1 MFKRIITIVTDSVGI
16 GHSPDAE
23 RFGDTGA
30 NTLGHIEEAVGPLQI
45 PNLRKLGLGKIADIT
60 PQQDTVVGAFG
71 RMHEV
76 STGKDTTSGH
86 WEMMG
91 HPVKVPF
98 PTFYDGFPQELMDT
112 FTKETGY
119 GFLGNEAASGTEII
133 ERLGE
138 EHMRTGKPIVYT
150 SADSVFQIAAH
161 ESVIPLEDLYRMC
174 QITRDRVCIG
184 EYYVGRIIA
193 RPFEGEP
200 GHFVRTSNRHDY
212 SRLPEGRF
220 VLQALQDA
228 KVPTIGVGKI
238 GDIYAHIGLDQS
250 YPTKSNSHG
259 MNLVAALLGYG
270 EDSTDSTHS
279 THSIDA
285 TDGTG
290 GTCSTHSMHDTSDT
304 TPEGRFTYGYLMV
317 NLVEFDSMY
326 GHRRDVQGYGR
337 ELEMFDYQLGGLLEL
352 LTEDDLLL
360 ITADHGN
367 DPTWKGTDHTRE
379 LVPILAYSPAFTGP
393 IDLGDRRS
401 FADIG
406 QTILENFG
414 VTESFVG
421 ESFLCKLVKDVP
433 QPIQFGLGKGLFE
446 VPDDIHAGDDAI
458 QEVFK
463 EYT

>member
-23 RFGDTGA
+23 RFGDAGA

-161 ESVIPLEDLYRMC
+161 ESIIPLEDLYKMC

-184 EYYVGRIIA
+184 DYYVGRIIA
-193 RPFEGEP
+193 RPFVGEP

-259 MNLVAALLGYG
+259 MNLVAALLG
-270 EDSTDSTHS
+270 
-279 THSIDA
+279 
-285 TDGTG
+285 
-290 GTCSTHSMHDTSDT
+290 HDTSDT
-304 TPEGRFTYGYLMV
+304 TSEGRFTHGYMMV
-317 NLVEFDSMY
+317 NLVEFDSLY

-337 ELEMFDYQLGGLLEL
+337 ELELFDYQLGGLLEL
-352 LTEDDLLL
+352 LQEDDLLM

-367 DPTWKGTDHTRE
+367 DPTWAGTDHTRE
-379 LVPILAYSPAFTGP
+379 LVPILAYLPSFTGP
-393 IDLGDRRS
+393 IDLGDRSS

-414 VTESFVG
+414 VTEPFVG
-421 ESFLCKLVKDVP
+421 ESFLYRIVK
-433 QPIQFGLGKGLFE
+433 
-446 VPDDIHAGDDAI
+446 
-458 QEVFK
+458 
-463 EYT
+463 

>member
-23 RFGDTGA
+23 RFGDMDA
-30 NTLGHIEEAVGPLQI
+30 NTLGHIEEAVGPLYL

-71 RMHEV
+71 RMHEQ

-161 ESVIPLEDLYRMC
+161 ESIIPLDDLYKMC
-174 QITRDRVCIG
+174 QITRDRVCVG
-184 EYYVGRIIA
+184 DYYVGRIIA
-193 RPFEGEP
+193 RPFVGKP

-259 MNLVAALLGYG
+259 MNLVAALLV
-270 EDSTDSTHS
+270 HS
-279 THSIDA
+279 ADGIHSI
-285 TDGTG
+285 
-290 GTCSTHSMHDTSDT
+290 HDRSDT
-304 TPEGRFTYGYLMV
+304 TLEGRFTHGYLMV
-317 NLVEFDSMY
+317 NLVEFDSLY

-360 ITADHGN
+360 IVADHGN

-393 IDLGDRRS
+393 IALGDRRS
-401 FADIG
+401 FADVG

-414 VTESFVG
+414 VKESFVG
-421 ESFLCKLVKDVP
+421 ESFLQLLAK
-433 QPIQFGLGKGLFE
+433 
-446 VPDDIHAGDDAI
+446 
-458 QEVFK
+458 
-463 EYT
+463 

>member
-1 MFKRIITIVTDSVGI
+1 MFKRIITIVIDSVGI

-30 NTLGHIEEAVGPLQI
+30 NTLGHIEEAVGPLHI
-45 PNLRKLGLGKIADIT
+45 PNLRKLGIGRIADVT

-71 RMHEV
+71 RMHEQ

-112 FTKETGY
+112 FTREIGY

-161 ESVIPLEDLYRMC
+161 ERIIPLDDLYKMC
-174 QITRDRVCIG
+174 QITRDRVCVG
-184 EYYVGRIIA
+184 DYYVGRIIA
-193 RPFEGEP
+193 RPFVGEP

-259 MNLVAALLGYG
+259 MNLVAALLG
-270 EDSTDSTHS
+270 HS
-279 THSIDA
+279 V
-285 TDGTG
+285 DGTYRM
-290 GTCSTHSMHDTSDT
+290 HSASDAMS
-304 TPEGRFTYGYLMV
+304 EGRFTHGYMMV
-317 NLVEFDSMY
+317 NLVEFDSLY

-352 LTEDDLLL
+352 LSEDDLLL

-379 LVPILAYSPAFTGP
+379 LVPILGYSPAFTGP
-393 IDLGDRRS
+393 IDLGDRSS

-414 VTESFVG
+414 VTEPFVG
-421 ESFLCKLVKDVP
+421 ESFLYKIVK
-433 QPIQFGLGKGLFE
+433 
-446 VPDDIHAGDDAI
+446 
-458 QEVFK
+458 
-463 EYT
+463 

>member
-23 RFGDTGA
+23 RFGDTDA

-45 PNLRKLGLGKIADIT
+45 PNLRKLGIGRIADIT

-71 RMHEV
+71 RMHEQ

-98 PTFYDGFPQELMDT
+98 PTFYDGFPQALMDT

-161 ESVIPLEDLYRMC
+161 ESIIPLEDLYKMC
-174 QITRDRVCIG
+174 QITRERVCIG
-184 EYYVGRIIA
+184 DYYVGRIIA
-193 RPFEGEP
+193 RPFVGEP
-200 GHFVRTSNRHDY
+200 GRFVRTSNRHDY

-250 YPTKSNSHG
+250 FPTKSNSHG
-259 MNLVAALLGYG
+259 MNLVAALLG
-270 EDSTDSTHS
+270 HS
-279 THSIDA
+279 ADGIHSI
-285 TDGTG
+285 
-290 GTCSTHSMHDTSDT
+290 HDRSDT
-304 TPEGRFTYGYLMV
+304 TLEGRFTHGYLMV
-317 NLVEFDSMY
+317 NLVEFDSLY

-360 ITADHGN
+360 IVADHGN

-393 IDLGDRRS
+393 IELGDRRS

-414 VTESFVG
+414 ITESFVG
-421 ESFLCKLVKDVP
+421 ESFLCELVKDIP
-433 QPIQFGLGKGLFE
+433 QPIQFGLGKGLFKTT
-446 VPDDIHAGDDAI
+446 DDIHAGDDAI

>member
-16 GHSPDAE
+16 GHSPEAE
-23 RFGDTGA
+23 RFGDMGA

-45 PNLRKLGLGKIADIT
+45 PNLRKLGIGKIADIT

-71 RMHEV
+71 RMHEQ

-98 PTFYDGFPQELMDT
+98 PTFYDGFPKDLMDT

-119 GFLGNEAASGTEII
+119 EFLGNEAASGTEII

-161 ESVIPLEDLYRMC
+161 ERIIPLEDLYKMC

-193 RPFEGEP
+193 RPFVGEP

-238 GDIYAHIGLDQS
+238 GDIYAHIGLDES

-259 MNLVAALLGYG
+259 MNLVAALLGHSVEG
-270 EDSTDSTHS
+270 THRM
-279 THSIDA
+279 HSASDA
-285 TDGTG
+285 M
-290 GTCSTHSMHDTSDT
+290 S
-304 TPEGRFTYGYLMV
+304 EGRFTHGYMMV
-317 NLVEFDSMY
+317 NLVEFDSLY
-326 GHRRDVQGYGR
+326 GHRRDIQGYGR
-337 ELEMFDYQLGGLLEL
+337 ELEIFDYQLGGLLEL
-352 LTEDDLLL
+352 LTKDDLLL

-379 LVPILAYSPAFTGP
+379 LVPLLAYSPAFTGP

-414 VTESFVG
+414 VTELFVG
-421 ESFLCKLVKDVP
+421 ESFLYNIVK
-433 QPIQFGLGKGLFE
+433 
-446 VPDDIHAGDDAI
+446 
-458 QEVFK
+458 
-463 EYT
+463 

>member
-1 MFKRIITIVTDSVGI
+1 MNGDREEVSMFKRVITIVTDSVGI

-30 NTLGHIEEAVGPLQI
+30 NTLGHIEEAVGPLHI
-45 PNLRKLGLGKIADIT
+45 PNLRKLGIGRIADVT

-71 RMHEV
+71 RMHEQ

-98 PTFYDGFPQELMDT
+98 PTFYDGFPQELMDA
-112 FTKETGY
+112 FTRETGY

-138 EHMRTGKPIVYT
+138 EHMKTGKPIVYT

-161 ESVIPLEDLYRMC
+161 ESIIPLEDLYKMC

-193 RPFEGEP
+193 RPFVGEP

-238 GDIYAHIGLDQS
+238 GDIYAHIGLDES
-250 YPTKSNSHG
+250 HPTKSNSHG
-259 MNLVAALLGYG
+259 MNVVAALLG
-270 EDSTDSTHS
+270 HS
-279 THSIDA
+279 V
-285 TDGTG
+285 DGTHRM
-290 GTCSTHSMHDTSDT
+290 HSASDAMS
-304 TPEGRFTYGYLMV
+304 EGRFTHGYIMV
-317 NLVEFDSMY
+317 NLVEFDSLY

-379 LVPILAYSPAFTGP
+379 LVPLLAYSPAFTGP

-406 QTILENFG
+406 QTILDNFG

-421 ESFLCKLVKDVP
+421 ETFLSALKN
-433 QPIQFGLGKGLFE
+433 
-446 VPDDIHAGDDAI
+446 
-458 QEVFK
+458 
-463 EYT
+463 

>member
-23 RFGDTGA
+23 RFGDSGA

-45 PNLRKLGLGKIADIT
+45 PNLRKLGIGKIADIT
-60 PQQDTVVGAFG
+60 PQADTVVGAFG

-98 PTFYDGFPQELMDT
+98 PMFYDGFPQELMDT

-161 ESVIPLEDLYRMC
+161 ESIIPLEDLYKMC

-184 EYYVGRIIA
+184 NYYVGRIIA
-193 RPFEGEP
+193 RPFVGEP

-259 MNLVAALLGYG
+259 MNLVAALLG
-270 EDSTDSTHS
+270 
-279 THSIDA
+279 
-285 TDGTG
+285 
-290 GTCSTHSMHDTSDT
+290 HDTSDT
-304 TPEGRFTYGYLMV
+304 TSEGRFTHGYMMV
-317 NLVEFDSMY
+317 NLVEFDSLY

-337 ELEMFDYQLGGLLEL
+337 ELELFDYQLGGLLEL
-352 LTEDDLLL
+352 LQEDDLLM

-367 DPTWKGTDHTRE
+367 DPTWAGTDHTRE
-379 LVPILAYSPAFTGP
+379 LVPILAYLPSFTGP
-393 IDLGDRRS
+393 IDLGDRSS

-414 VTESFVG
+414 VTEPFVG
-421 ESFLCKLVKDVP
+421 ESFLYRIVK
-433 QPIQFGLGKGLFE
+433 
-446 VPDDIHAGDDAI
+446 
-458 QEVFK
+458 
-463 EYT
+463 

>member
-1 MFKRIITIVTDSVGI
+1 MNGDREEVSMFKRIITIVTDSVGI

-23 RFGDTGA
+23 RFGDMGA
-30 NTLGHIEEAVGPLQI
+30 NTLGHIEEAVGPLRI
-45 PNLRKLGLGKIADIT
+45 PNLRKLGIGKIADIT
-60 PQQDTVVGAFG
+60 PQQDTVIGVFG
-71 RMHEV
+71 RMHEQ

-91 HPVKVPF
+91 HPVQVPF

-133 ERLGE
+133 DRLGE
-138 EHMRTGKPIVYT
+138 EHIKTGKPIVYT

-161 ESVIPLEDLYRMC
+161 ESIIPLEDLYKMC

-184 EYYVGRIIA
+184 DYYVGRIIA
-193 RPFEGEP
+193 RPFVGEP

-238 GDIYAHIGLDQS
+238 GDIYAHIGLNQS

-259 MNLVAALLGYG
+259 MNVVAALLGHG
-270 EDSTDSTHS
+270 VDNTHS
-279 THSIDA
+279 THSTDA
-285 TDGTG
+285 TDSTG
-290 GTCSTHSMHDTSDT
+290 GTCSTHSMYDASDT
-304 TPEGRFTYGYLMV
+304 TSEGRFTHGYLMV
-317 NLVEFDSMY
+317 NLVEFDSLY

-379 LVPILAYSPAFTGP
+379 LVPILAYSPSFTGS
-393 IDLGDRRS
+393 IELGDRRS

-406 QTILENFG
+406 QTVLENFG
-414 VTESFVG
+414 ITESFVG
-421 ESFLCKLVKDVP
+421 ESFLQALRK
-433 QPIQFGLGKGLFE
+433 
-446 VPDDIHAGDDAI
+446 
-458 QEVFK
+458 
-463 EYT
+463 

>member
-16 GHSPDAE
+16 GHSPEAK
-23 RFGDTGA
+23 RFGDAGA
-30 NTLGHIEEAVGPLQI
+30 NTLGHIEETVGPLQI
-45 PNLRKLGLGKIADIT
+45 PNLRKLGMGKIADIT
-60 PQQDTVVGAFG
+60 PQADTVVGAFG

-161 ESVIPLEDLYRMC
+161 ESIIPLEDLYKMC

-184 EYYVGRIIA
+184 DYYVGRIIA
-193 RPFEGEP
+193 RPFVGEP

-250 YPTKSNSHG
+250 YSTKSNSHG
-259 MNLVAALLGYG
+259 MNIVAALLG
-270 EDSTDSTHS
+270 HS
-279 THSIDA
+279 A
-285 TDGTG
+285 DGI
-290 GTCSTHSMHDTSDT
+290 HSMHDTSDT
-304 TPEGRFTYGYLMV
+304 TSEGRFTHGYLMV
-317 NLVEFDSMY
+317 NLVEFDSLY

-352 LTEDDLLL
+352 LTKDDLLL

-379 LVPILAYSPAFTGP
+379 LVPILAYSPSFTGP
-393 IDLGDRRS
+393 IELGNRRS

-406 QTILENFG
+406 QTVLENFG
-414 VTESFVG
+414 ITESFVG
-421 ESFLCKLVKDVP
+421 ESFLQTLRK
-433 QPIQFGLGKGLFE
+433 
-446 VPDDIHAGDDAI
+446 
-458 QEVFK
+458 
-463 EYT
+463 

>member
-30 NTLGHIEEAVGPLQI
+30 NTLGHIEEAGGPLQI
-45 PNLRKLGLGKIADIT
+45 PNLRKLGIGRIADIT

-71 RMHEV
+71 RMHEQ

-98 PTFYDGFPQELMDT
+98 PTFYDGFPQALMDT

-161 ESVIPLEDLYRMC
+161 ESIIPLEDLYKMC
-174 QITRDRVCIG
+174 QITRERVCIG
-184 EYYVGRIIA
+184 DYYVGRIIA
-193 RPFEGEP
+193 RPFVGEP
-200 GHFVRTSNRHDY
+200 GRFVRTSNRHDY

-250 YPTKSNSHG
+250 FPTKSNSHG
-259 MNLVAALLGYG
+259 MNLVAALLGH
-270 EDSTDSTHS
+270 T
-279 THSIDA
+279 A
-285 TDGTG
+285 DG
-290 GTCSTHSMHDTSDT
+290 THSMQDTSDT
-304 TPEGRFTYGYLMV
+304 TLEGRFTHGYMMV
-317 NLVEFDSMY
+317 NLVEFDSLY

-360 ITADHGN
+360 IAADHGN
-367 DPTWKGTDHTRE
+367 DPTWNGTDHTRE

-393 IDLGDRRS
+393 IELGDRRS

-406 QTILENFG
+406 QTILDNFG
-414 VTESFVG
+414 VKESFVG
-421 ESFLCKLVKDVP
+421 ESFL
-433 QPIQFGLGKGLFE
+433 QALGK
-446 VPDDIHAGDDAI
+446 
-458 QEVFK
+458 
-463 EYT
+463 

>member
-1 MFKRIITIVTDSVGI
+1 MNGDREEVSMFKRIITIVTDSVGI
-16 GHSPDAE
+16 GHSSDAE
-23 RFGDTGA
+23 RFGDMGA
-30 NTLGHIEEAVGPLQI
+30 NTLGHIEEAVGPLHL
-45 PNLRKLGLGKIADIT
+45 PNLRKLGLSKISDIT

-71 RMHEV
+71 RMHEQ

-112 FTKETGY
+112 FIKETGY

-138 EHMRTGKPIVYT
+138 EHIRTGKPIVYT

-161 ESVIPLEDLYRMC
+161 ESIIPLEGLYKMC

-184 EYYVGRIIA
+184 DYYVGRIIA
-193 RPFEGEP
+193 RPFVGEP

-259 MNLVAALLGYG
+259 MNVVAALLGYSANDV
-270 EDSTDSTHS
+270 DSVHNTNSTHNIHSTHS
-279 THSIDA
+279 TDA
-285 TDGTG
+285 TG
-290 GTCSTHSMHDTSDT
+290 GTCSTHSMRDTSDT
-304 TPEGRFTYGYLMV
+304 ASEVRFTHGYLMV
-317 NLVEFDSMY
+317 NLVEFDSLY

-352 LTEDDLLL
+352 LTKDDLLL

-379 LVPILAYSPAFTGP
+379 LVPILAYSPSFTGP

-406 QTILENFG
+406 QTILDNFE
-414 VTESFVG
+414 VKESFVG
-421 ESFLCKLVKDVP
+421 ESFL
-433 QPIQFGLGKGLFE
+433 QALGK
-446 VPDDIHAGDDAI
+446 
-458 QEVFK
+458 
-463 EYT
+463 

>member
-23 RFGDTGA
+23 RFGDMGA
-30 NTLGHIEEAVGPLQI
+30 NTLGHIEESMGPLRI
-45 PNLRKLGLGKIADIT
+45 PNLRKLGIGKIADIT
-60 PQQDTVVGAFG
+60 PQQDTVAGAFG
-71 RMHEV
+71 RMHEQ

-138 EHMRTGKPIVYT
+138 EHMKTGKPIVYT

-161 ESVIPLEDLYRMC
+161 ESIIPLEDLYKMC
-174 QITRDRVCIG
+174 QITRERVCIG
-184 EYYVGRIIA
+184 DYYVGRIIA
-193 RPFEGEP
+193 RPFVGEP

-212 SRLPEGRF
+212 SRLPEERF

-228 KVPTIGVGKI
+228 NVPTIGVGKI

-259 MNLVAALLGYG
+259 MNLVAALLG
-270 EDSTDSTHS
+270 HS
-279 THSIDA
+279 
-285 TDGTG
+285 TDGT
-290 GTCSTHSMHDTSDT
+290 HITSDT
-304 TPEGRFTYGYLMV
+304 DDIFNAIVEDRFTHGYLMV
-317 NLVEFDSMY
+317 NLVEFDSLY

-379 LVPILAYSPAFTGP
+379 LVPLLAYSPSFTGP

-414 VTESFVG
+414 VKELFAG
-421 ESFLCKLVKDVP
+421 ESFLQLLAK
-433 QPIQFGLGKGLFE
+433 
-446 VPDDIHAGDDAI
+446 
-458 QEVFK
+458 
-463 EYT
+463 

>member
-30 NTLGHIEEAVGPLQI
+30 NTLGHIEEAGGPLQI
-45 PNLRKLGLGKIADIT
+45 PNLRKLGIGRIADIT
-60 PQQDTVVGAFG
+60 PQHDTVVGAFG
-71 RMHEV
+71 RMHEI

-91 HPVKVPF
+91 HPVNVPF
-98 PTFYDGFPQELMDT
+98 PTFYDGFPKELMDT

-161 ESVIPLEDLYRMC
+161 ESIIPLEDLYKMC
-174 QITRDRVCIG
+174 QITRERVCIG
-184 EYYVGRIIA
+184 DYYVGRIIA
-193 RPFEGEP
+193 RPFVGEP

-259 MNLVAALLGYG
+259 MNLVAALLGHSAEG
-270 EDSTDSTHS
+270 THG
-279 THSIDA
+279 TNDTYDA
-285 TDGTG
+285 H
-290 GTCSTHSMHDTSDT
+290 GTCSPQSPRNMHNTSDT
-304 TPEGRFTYGYLMV
+304 TSEGSFTHGYLMV
-317 NLVEFDSMY
+317 NLVEFDSLY

-360 ITADHGN
+360 IVADHGN

-379 LVPILAYSPAFTGP
+379 LVPLLAYSPSFIGP

-406 QTILENFG
+406 QTILKNFG
-414 VTESFVG
+414 VKESFAG
-421 ESFLCKLVKDVP
+421 ESFLQLLAK
-433 QPIQFGLGKGLFE
+433 
-446 VPDDIHAGDDAI
+446 
-458 QEVFK
+458 
-463 EYT
+463 

>member
-23 RFGDTGA
+23 RFGDAGA

-45 PNLRKLGLGKIADIT
+45 PNLRKLGIGRIADIT

-71 RMHEV
+71 RMHEQ

-98 PTFYDGFPQELMDT
+98 PTFYDGFPQDLMDT

-161 ESVIPLEDLYRMC
+161 ESIIPLEDLYKMC
-174 QITRDRVCIG
+174 QITRERVCIG
-184 EYYVGRIIA
+184 DYHVGRIIA
-193 RPFEGEP
+193 RPFVGEP
-200 GHFVRTSNRHDY
+200 GRFVRTSNRHDY

-259 MNLVAALLGYG
+259 MNLVAALLG
-270 EDSTDSTHS
+270 HS
-279 THSIDA
+279 A
-285 TDGTG
+285 DGI
-290 GTCSTHSMHDTSDT
+290 HSMHDRPDT
-304 TPEGRFTYGYLMV
+304 TSEGRFTHGYLMV
-317 NLVEFDSMY
+317 NLVEFDSLY

-352 LTEDDLLL
+352 LTESDLLL

-379 LVPILAYSPAFTGP
+379 LVPLLAYSPAFAGP

-414 VTESFVG
+414 ITESFVG
-421 ESFLCKLVKDVP
+421 ESFLQLLAK
-433 QPIQFGLGKGLFE
+433 
-446 VPDDIHAGDDAI
+446 
-458 QEVFK
+458 
-463 EYT
+463 

>member
-30 NTLGHIEEAVGPLQI
+30 NTLGHIEEAGGPLQI
-45 PNLRKLGLGKIADIT
+45 PNLRKLGIGRIADIT

-71 RMHEV
+71 RMHEQ

-98 PTFYDGFPQELMDT
+98 PTFYDGFPQALMDT

-161 ESVIPLEDLYRMC
+161 ESIIPLEDLYKMC
-174 QITRDRVCIG
+174 QITRERVCIG
-184 EYYVGRIIA
+184 DYYVGRIIA
-193 RPFEGEP
+193 RPFVGES

-259 MNLVAALLGYG
+259 MNLVAALLGHGTYDTNDKSNTAVG
-270 EDSTDSTHS
+270 DEFTH
-279 THSIDA
+279 
-285 TDGTG
+285 
-290 GTCSTHSMHDTSDT
+290 
-304 TPEGRFTYGYLMV
+304 GYLMV
-317 NLVEFDSMY
+317 NLVEFDSLY

-352 LTEDDLLL
+352 LTKDDLLL

-379 LVPILAYSPAFTGP
+379 LVPLLAYSPAFTGP

-414 VTESFVG
+414 VKEPFVG
-421 ESFLCKLVKDVP
+421 TSFLPL
-433 QPIQFGLGKGLFE
+433 L
-446 VPDDIHAGDDAI
+446 
-458 QEVFK
+458 
-463 EYT
+463 TR

>member
-23 RFGDTGA
+23 RFGDAGA
-30 NTLGHIEEAVGPLQI
+30 NTLGHIDEAVGPLQI
-45 PNLRKLGLGKIADIT
+45 PNLRKLGIGRIADIT

-71 RMHEV
+71 RMHEQ

-150 SADSVFQIAAH
+150 SADSVFQIATH
-161 ESVIPLEDLYRMC
+161 ESIIPLEDLYKMC

-193 RPFEGEP
+193 RPFIGKP

-212 SRLPEGRF
+212 SRMPEHRM
-220 VLQALQDA
+220 VQQELQAAQI
-228 KVPTIGVGKI
+228 PTVAVGKI
-238 GDIYAHIGLDQS
+238 GDIYAHVGWDES
-250 YPTKSNSHG
+250 YPTKSNAHG
-259 MNLVAALLGYG
+259 MNVVPYLLGSSFESG
-270 EDSTDSTHS
+270 L
-279 THSIDA
+279 
-285 TDGTG
+285 
-290 GTCSTHSMHDTSDT
+290 M
-304 TPEGRFTYGYLMV
+304 MV
-317 NLVEFDSMY
+317 NLVEFDSLY
-326 GHRRDVQGYGR
+326 GHRRNVEGYKR
-337 ELEMFDYQLGGLLEL
+337 AIEDFDYQLSGLLPL
-352 LTEDDLLL
+352 LKDDDLLI

-367 DPTWKGTDHTRE
+367 DPTWHGTDHTRE
-379 LVPILAYSPAFTGP
+379 HVPLLAYSPSMKGT
-393 IDLGDRRS
+393 IDLGLRHS
-401 FADIG
+401 FGDIG
-406 QTILENFG
+406 QTVLANFG
-414 VTESFVG
+414 LSPYAVG
-421 ESFLCKLVKDVP
+421 TSFLKD
-433 QPIQFGLGKGLFE
+433 IMK
-446 VPDDIHAGDDAI
+446 
-458 QEVFK
+458 
-463 EYT
+463 

>member
-23 RFGDTGA
+23 RFGDMGA

-45 PNLRKLGLGKIADIT
+45 PNLRKLGIGRIADIT

-71 RMHEV
+71 RMHEQ

-98 PTFYDGFPQELMDT
+98 PTFYDGFPKDLMDT

-119 GFLGNEAASGTEII
+119 EFLGNEAASGTEII

-161 ESVIPLEDLYRMC
+161 ERIIPLDDLYKMC
-174 QITRDRVCIG
+174 QITRDRVCVG
-184 EYYVGRIIA
+184 DYYVGRIIA
-193 RPFEGEP
+193 RPFVGEP

-212 SRLPEGRF
+212 SCLPEGRF

-238 GDIYAHIGLDQS
+238 GDIYAHIGLDES

-259 MNLVAALLGYG
+259 MNLVAALLG
-270 EDSTDSTHS
+270 HS
-279 THSIDA
+279 V
-285 TDGTG
+285 DGTHRMHSASDAMSE
-290 GTCSTHSMHDTSDT
+290 GTFTH
-304 TPEGRFTYGYLMV
+304 GYMMV
-317 NLVEFDSMY
+317 NLVEFDSLY

-352 LTEDDLLL
+352 LTRDDLLL

-379 LVPILAYSPAFTGP
+379 LVPLLAYSPAFTGP

-414 VTESFVG
+414 VTEPFVG
-421 ESFLCKLVKDVP
+421 ESFLYKIVK
-433 QPIQFGLGKGLFE
+433 
-446 VPDDIHAGDDAI
+446 
-458 QEVFK
+458 
-463 EYT
+463 

>member
-30 NTLGHIEEAVGPLQI
+30 NTLGHIEEAGGPLQI
-45 PNLRKLGLGKIADIT
+45 PNLRKLGIGRIADIT
-60 PQQDTVVGAFG
+60 PQQDTVEGAFG
-71 RMHEV
+71 RMHEQ

-98 PTFYDGFPQELMDT
+98 PTFYDGFPQALMDT

-161 ESVIPLEDLYRMC
+161 ESIIPLEDLYKMC
-174 QITRDRVCIG
+174 QITRERVCIG
-184 EYYVGRIIA
+184 NYYVGRIIA
-193 RPFEGEP
+193 RPFVGEP
-200 GHFVRTSNRHDY
+200 GRFVRTSNRHDY

-250 YPTKSNSHG
+250 FPTKSNSHG
-259 MNLVAALLGYG
+259 MNLVAALLGH
-270 EDSTDSTHS
+270 T
-279 THSIDA
+279 A
-285 TDGTG
+285 DG
-290 GTCSTHSMHDTSDT
+290 THSMQDTSDT
-304 TPEGRFTYGYLMV
+304 TLEGRFTHGYMMV
-317 NLVEFDSMY
+317 NLVEFDSLY

-379 LVPILAYSPAFTGP
+379 LVPLLAYSPSFTGP

-414 VTESFVG
+414 VKESFAG
-421 ESFLCKLVKDVP
+421 ESFLQLLAK
-433 QPIQFGLGKGLFE
+433 
-446 VPDDIHAGDDAI
+446 
-458 QEVFK
+458 
-463 EYT
+463 

>member
-1 MFKRIITIVTDSVGI
+1 MNGDREEVSMFKRIITIVIDSVGI

-30 NTLGHIEEAVGPLQI
+30 NTLGHIEEAVGPLHI
-45 PNLRKLGLGKIADIT
+45 PNLRKLGIGRIADVT

-71 RMHEV
+71 RMHEQ

-112 FTKETGY
+112 FTREIGY

-161 ESVIPLEDLYRMC
+161 ERIIPLDDLYKMC
-174 QITRDRVCIG
+174 QITRDRVCVG
-184 EYYVGRIIA
+184 DYYVGRIIA
-193 RPFEGEP
+193 RPFVGEP

-259 MNLVAALLGYG
+259 MNLVAALLG
-270 EDSTDSTHS
+270 HS
-279 THSIDA
+279 V
-285 TDGTG
+285 DGTYRM
-290 GTCSTHSMHDTSDT
+290 HSASDAMS
-304 TPEGRFTYGYLMV
+304 EGRFTHGYMMV
-317 NLVEFDSMY
+317 NLVEFDSLY

-352 LTEDDLLL
+352 LSEDDLLL

-379 LVPILAYSPAFTGP
+379 LVPILGYSPAFTGP
-393 IDLGDRRS
+393 IDLGDRSS

-414 VTESFVG
+414 VTEPFVG
-421 ESFLCKLVKDVP
+421 ESFLYKIVK
-433 QPIQFGLGKGLFE
+433 
-446 VPDDIHAGDDAI
+446 
-458 QEVFK
+458 
-463 EYT
+463 

>member
-1 MFKRIITIVTDSVGI
+1 MFKRVITIVTDSVGI

-30 NTLGHIEEAVGPLQI
+30 NTLGHIEEAVGPLHI
-45 PNLRKLGLGKIADIT
+45 PNLRKLGIGRIADVT

-71 RMHEV
+71 RMHEQ

-98 PTFYDGFPQELMDT
+98 PTFYDGFPQELMDA
-112 FTKETGY
+112 FTRETGY

-138 EHMRTGKPIVYT
+138 EHMKTGKPIVYT

-161 ESVIPLEDLYRMC
+161 ESIIPLEDLYKMC

-193 RPFEGEP
+193 RPFVGEP

-238 GDIYAHIGLDQS
+238 GDIYAHIGLDES
-250 YPTKSNSHG
+250 HPTKSNSHG
-259 MNLVAALLGYG
+259 MNVVAALLG
-270 EDSTDSTHS
+270 HS
-279 THSIDA
+279 V
-285 TDGTG
+285 DGTHRM
-290 GTCSTHSMHDTSDT
+290 HSASDAMS
-304 TPEGRFTYGYLMV
+304 EGRFTHGYIMV
-317 NLVEFDSMY
+317 NLVEFDSLY

-379 LVPILAYSPAFTGP
+379 LVPLLAYSPAFTGP

-406 QTILENFG
+406 QTILDNFG

-421 ESFLCKLVKDVP
+421 ETFLSALKN
-433 QPIQFGLGKGLFE
+433 
-446 VPDDIHAGDDAI
+446 
-458 QEVFK
+458 
-463 EYT
+463 

>member
-23 RFGDTGA
+23 RFGDTDA

-45 PNLRKLGLGKIADIT
+45 PNLRKLGIGRIADIT

-71 RMHEV
+71 RMHEQ

-98 PTFYDGFPQELMDT
+98 PTFYDGFPQALMDT

-161 ESVIPLEDLYRMC
+161 ESIIPLEDLYKMC
-174 QITRDRVCIG
+174 QITRERVCIG
-184 EYYVGRIIA
+184 DYYVGRIIA
-193 RPFEGEP
+193 RPFVGEP
-200 GHFVRTSNRHDY
+200 GRFVRTSNRHDY

-250 YPTKSNSHG
+250 FPTKSNSHG
-259 MNLVAALLGYG
+259 MNLVAALLGH
-270 EDSTDSTHS
+270 T
-279 THSIDA
+279 A
-285 TDGTG
+285 DG
-290 GTCSTHSMHDTSDT
+290 THSMQDTSDT
-304 TPEGRFTYGYLMV
+304 TLEGRFTHGYMMV
-317 NLVEFDSMY
+317 NLVEFDSLY

-337 ELEMFDYQLGGLLEL
+337 ELEMFDYQLGGLVEL

-360 ITADHGN
+360 IAADHGN

-379 LVPILAYSPAFTGP
+379 LVPLLAYSPSFTGP

-406 QTILENFG
+406 QTILKNFG
-414 VTESFVG
+414 VKESFAG
-421 ESFLCKLVKDVP
+421 ESFLQLLAK
-433 QPIQFGLGKGLFE
+433 
-446 VPDDIHAGDDAI
+446 
-458 QEVFK
+458 
-463 EYT
+463 

>member
-30 NTLGHIEEAVGPLQI
+30 NTLGHIEESVGPLRI
-45 PNLRKLGLGKIADIT
+45 TNLRKLGLGKIADIAR
-60 PQQDTVVGAFG
+60 QQDTVVGAFG
-71 RMHEV
+71 RMHEQ

-184 EYYVGRIIA
+184 DYYVGRIIA
-193 RPFEGEP
+193 RPFVGEP
-200 GHFVRTSNRHDY
+200 GRFVRTSNRHDY
-212 SRLPEGRF
+212 SRLPECRF

-259 MNLVAALLGYG
+259 MNLVAALLGHTADG
-270 EDSTDSTHS
+270 THS
-279 THSIDA
+279 MHSTDA
-285 TDGTG
+285 TDDTG
-290 GTCSTHSMHDTSDT
+290 GTCSTQSMQDTSDT
-304 TPEGRFTYGYLMV
+304 TLEGRFTHGYMMV
-317 NLVEFDSMY
+317 NLVEFDSLY

-360 ITADHGN
+360 IAADHGN

-379 LVPILAYSPAFTGP
+379 LVPLLAYSPSFTGP

-406 QTILENFG
+406 QTILKNFG
-414 VTESFVG
+414 VKESFAG
-421 ESFLCKLVKDVP
+421 ESFLQLLAK
-433 QPIQFGLGKGLFE
+433 
-446 VPDDIHAGDDAI
+446 
-458 QEVFK
+458 
-463 EYT
+463 

>member
-1 MFKRIITIVTDSVGI
+1 
-16 GHSPDAE
+16 
-23 RFGDTGA
+23 
-30 NTLGHIEEAVGPLQI
+30 
-45 PNLRKLGLGKIADIT
+45 
-60 PQQDTVVGAFG
+60 
-71 RMHEV
+71 
-76 STGKDTTSGH
+76 
-86 WEMMG
+86 
-91 HPVKVPF
+91 
-98 PTFYDGFPQELMDT
+98 
-112 FTKETGY
+112 
-119 GFLGNEAASGTEII
+119 
-133 ERLGE
+133 
-138 EHMRTGKPIVYT
+138 
-150 SADSVFQIAAH
+150 
-161 ESVIPLEDLYRMC
+161 MC
-174 QITRDRVCIG
+174 QITRERVCIG
-184 EYYVGRIIA
+184 NYYVGRIIA
-193 RPFEGEP
+193 RPFVGEP
-200 GHFVRTSNRHDY
+200 GRFVRTSNRHDY

-250 YPTKSNSHG
+250 FPTKSNSHG

-352 LTEDDLLL
+352 LKEDDLLL

-379 LVPILAYSPAFTGP
+379 LVPILAYSPSFIGP
-393 IDLGDRRS
+393 IELGDRRS

-406 QTILENFG
+406 QTILDNFG

-421 ESFLCKLVKDVP
+421 ETFLSALKN
-433 QPIQFGLGKGLFE
+433 
-446 VPDDIHAGDDAI
+446 
-458 QEVFK
+458 
-463 EYT
+463 

>member
-16 GHSPDAE
+16 GHSSDAE
-23 RFGDTGA
+23 RFGDSGA

-45 PNLRKLGLGKIADIT
+45 PNLRKLGIGKIADIT
-60 PQQDTVVGAFG
+60 PQADTVVGAFG

-161 ESVIPLEDLYRMC
+161 ESIIPLEDLYKMC

-184 EYYVGRIIA
+184 DYYVGRIIA
-193 RPFEGEP
+193 RPFVGEP

-259 MNLVAALLGYG
+259 MNLVAALLG
-270 EDSTDSTHS
+270 
-279 THSIDA
+279 
-285 TDGTG
+285 
-290 GTCSTHSMHDTSDT
+290 HDTSDT
-304 TPEGRFTYGYLMV
+304 TSEGRFTHGYMMV
-317 NLVEFDSMY
+317 NLVEFDSLY

-337 ELEMFDYQLGGLLEL
+337 ELELFDYQLGGLLEL
-352 LTEDDLLL
+352 LQEDDLLM

-367 DPTWKGTDHTRE
+367 DPTWAGTDHTRE
-379 LVPILAYSPAFTGP
+379 LVPILAYLPSFTGP
-393 IDLGDRRS
+393 IDLGDRSS

-414 VTESFVG
+414 VTEPFVG
-421 ESFLCKLVKDVP
+421 ESFLYRIVK
-433 QPIQFGLGKGLFE
+433 
-446 VPDDIHAGDDAI
+446 
-458 QEVFK
+458 
-463 EYT
+463 

>member
-30 NTLGHIEEAVGPLQI
+30 NTLGHIEEAGGPLQI
-45 PNLRKLGLGKIADIT
+45 PNLRKLGIGRIADIT

-71 RMHEV
+71 RMHEQ

-98 PTFYDGFPQELMDT
+98 PTFYDGFPQALMDT

-161 ESVIPLEDLYRMC
+161 ESIIPLEDLYKMC
-174 QITRDRVCIG
+174 QITRERVCIG
-184 EYYVGRIIA
+184 NYYVGRIIA
-193 RPFEGEP
+193 RPFVGEP
-200 GHFVRTSNRHDY
+200 GRFVRTSNRHDY

-250 YPTKSNSHG
+250 FPTKSNSHG
-259 MNLVAALLGYG
+259 MNLVAALLGH
-270 EDSTDSTHS
+270 T
-279 THSIDA
+279 A
-285 TDGTG
+285 DG
-290 GTCSTHSMHDTSDT
+290 THSMQDTSDT
-304 TPEGRFTYGYLMV
+304 TLEGRFTHGYMMV
-317 NLVEFDSMY
+317 NLVEFDSLY

-379 LVPILAYSPAFTGP
+379 LVPLLAYSPSFTGP

-414 VTESFVG
+414 VKESFAG
-421 ESFLCKLVKDVP
+421 ESFLQLLAK
-433 QPIQFGLGKGLFE
+433 
-446 VPDDIHAGDDAI
+446 
-458 QEVFK
+458 
-463 EYT
+463 

>member
-16 GHSPDAE
+16 GHSLEAE
-23 RFGDTGA
+23 RFGDMGA

-45 PNLRKLGLGKIADIT
+45 PNLRKLGIGKIADIT

-71 RMHEV
+71 RMHEQ

-161 ESVIPLEDLYRMC
+161 ESIIPLEDLYKMC
-174 QITRDRVCIG
+174 QITRERVCIG
-184 EYYVGRIIA
+184 DYYVGRIIA
-193 RPFEGEP
+193 RPFVGEP
-200 GHFVRTSNRHDY
+200 GRFVRTSNRHDY

-259 MNLVAALLGYG
+259 INLVAALLGHSA
-270 EDSTDSTHS
+270 DDTHS
-279 THSIDA
+279 MHSTDA
-285 TDGTG
+285 TDDTD
-290 GTCSTHSMHDTSDT
+290 GTCSTQSMQDTSDT
-304 TPEGRFTYGYLMV
+304 TLEGRFTHGYMMV
-317 NLVEFDSMY
+317 NLVEFDSLY

-352 LTEDDLLL
+352 LTKDDLLL

-379 LVPILAYSPAFTGP
+379 LVPLLAYSSAFTGP

-414 VTESFVG
+414 VKEAFVG
-421 ESFLCKLVKDVP
+421 ESFLQLLAK
-433 QPIQFGLGKGLFE
+433 
-446 VPDDIHAGDDAI
+446 
-458 QEVFK
+458 
-463 EYT
+463 

>member
-23 RFGDTGA
+23 RFGDMGA
-30 NTLGHIEEAVGPLQI
+30 NTLGHIEEAVGPLYL

-71 RMHEV
+71 RMHEQ

-98 PTFYDGFPQELMDT
+98 PTFYDGFSQELMDT

-133 ERLGE
+133 QRLGE
-138 EHMRTGKPIVYT
+138 EHMKTGKPIVYT

-161 ESVIPLEDLYRMC
+161 ESIIPLEDLYKIC

-184 EYYVGRIIA
+184 DYYVGRIIA
-193 RPFEGEP
+193 RPFVGEP

-228 KVPTIGVGKI
+228 NVPTIGVGKI

-259 MNLVAALLGYG
+259 MNVVAALLGNRVVSA
-270 EDSTDSTHS
+270 DSTDSTELAHS
-279 THSIDA
+279 TP
-285 TDGTG
+285 GTHG
-290 GTCSTHSMHDTSDT
+290 MHDTLDIT
-304 TPEGRFTYGYLMV
+304 VKGRFTYGYLMV
-317 NLVEFDSMY
+317 NLVEFDSLY
-326 GHRRDVQGYGR
+326 GHRRDVQGYGC
-337 ELEMFDYQLGGLLEL
+337 ELEKFDYQLGGLLEL
-352 LTEDDLLL
+352 LTKDDLLL

-393 IDLGDRRS
+393 IELGDRRS

-406 QTILENFG
+406 QTILDNFE
-414 VTESFVG
+414 VKESFVG
-421 ESFLCKLVKDVP
+421 ESFLQV
-433 QPIQFGLGKGLFE
+433 LGK
-446 VPDDIHAGDDAI
+446 
-458 QEVFK
+458 
-463 EYT
+463 

>member
-16 GHSPDAE
+16 GHSLDAE
-23 RFGDTGA
+23 RFGDSGA
-30 NTLGHIEEAVGPLQI
+30 NTLGHIEELVGPLHL
-45 PNLRKLGLGKIADIT
+45 PNLRKLGLGRIADIT

-71 RMHEV
+71 RMHEQ

-161 ESVIPLEDLYRMC
+161 ESVIPLEELYKMC
-174 QITRDRVCIG
+174 QITRERVCIG
-184 EYYVGRIIA
+184 DYYVGRIIA
-193 RPFEGEP
+193 RPFVGEP

-228 KVPTIGVGKI
+228 NVPTIGVGKI

-259 MNLVAALLGYG
+259 MNLVAALLGHGTYDTNDKSNTAVG
-270 EDSTDSTHS
+270 DEFTH
-279 THSIDA
+279 
-285 TDGTG
+285 
-290 GTCSTHSMHDTSDT
+290 
-304 TPEGRFTYGYLMV
+304 GYLMV
-317 NLVEFDSMY
+317 NLVEFDSLY

-352 LTEDDLLL
+352 LTDQDLLL

-379 LVPILAYSPAFTGP
+379 LVPLLAYSPAFTGP

-414 VTESFVG
+414 VKEPFVG
-421 ESFLCKLVKDVP
+421 TSFLPL
-433 QPIQFGLGKGLFE
+433 L
-446 VPDDIHAGDDAI
+446 
-458 QEVFK
+458 
-463 EYT
+463 TR

>member
-30 NTLGHIEEAVGPLQI
+30 NTLGHIEEAGGPLQI
-45 PNLRKLGLGKIADIT
+45 PNLRKLGIGRIADIT

-71 RMHEV
+71 RMHEQ

-98 PTFYDGFPQELMDT
+98 PTFYDGFPQALMDT

-161 ESVIPLEDLYRMC
+161 ESIIPLEDLYKMC
-174 QITRDRVCIG
+174 QITRERVCIG
-184 EYYVGRIIA
+184 DYYVGRIIA
-193 RPFEGEP
+193 RPFVGEP
-200 GHFVRTSNRHDY
+200 GRFVRTSNRHDY

-250 YPTKSNSHG
+250 FPTKSNSHG
-259 MNLVAALLGYG
+259 MNLVAALLGH
-270 EDSTDSTHS
+270 T
-279 THSIDA
+279 A
-285 TDGTG
+285 DG
-290 GTCSTHSMHDTSDT
+290 THSMQDTSDT
-304 TPEGRFTYGYLMV
+304 TLEGRFTHGYMMV
-317 NLVEFDSMY
+317 NLVEFDSLY

-379 LVPILAYSPAFTGP
+379 LVPLLAYSPSFIGP

-406 QTILENFG
+406 QTILKNFG
-414 VTESFVG
+414 VKESFAG
-421 ESFLCKLVKDVP
+421 ESFLQLLAK
-433 QPIQFGLGKGLFE
+433 
-446 VPDDIHAGDDAI
+446 
-458 QEVFK
+458 
-463 EYT
+463 

>member
-23 RFGDTGA
+23 RFGDSGA

-45 PNLRKLGLGKIADIT
+45 PNLRKLGIGKIADIT
-60 PQQDTVVGAFG
+60 PQADTVVGAFG

-161 ESVIPLEDLYRMC
+161 ESIIPLEDLYKMC

-184 EYYVGRIIA
+184 DYYVGRIIA
-193 RPFEGEP
+193 RPFVGEP

-259 MNLVAALLGYG
+259 MNLVAALLG
-270 EDSTDSTHS
+270 
-279 THSIDA
+279 
-285 TDGTG
+285 
-290 GTCSTHSMHDTSDT
+290 HDTSDT
-304 TPEGRFTYGYLMV
+304 TSEGRFTHGYMMV
-317 NLVEFDSMY
+317 NLVEFDSLY

-337 ELEMFDYQLGGLLEL
+337 ELELFDYQLGGLLEL
-352 LTEDDLLL
+352 LQEDDLLM

-367 DPTWKGTDHTRE
+367 DPTWAGTDHTRE
-379 LVPILAYSPAFTGP
+379 LVPLLAYSPAFIGP

-414 VTESFVG
+414 VKESFVG
-421 ESFLCKLVKDVP
+421 ESFLCE
-433 QPIQFGLGKGLFE
+433 LGN
-446 VPDDIHAGDDAI
+446 
-458 QEVFK
+458 
-463 EYT
+463 